1 MASYKHDS
9 FLKKSCRVAYDELH
23 LPGSVAPY
31 AGIYRCDGCG
41 HEIVSPLGYSL
52 PDLNHHRHNG
62 EQGAIRWRLI
72 VFADHAAEGQR
83 TALRWPPG
91 RKR

>member
-9 FLKKSCRVAYDELH
+9 FLKKSCAEAYDELH

-41 HEIVSPLGYSL
+41 HENGAPLGGSL
-52 PDLNHHRHNG
+52 PDVNHHRHSG

-72 VFADHAAEGQR
+72 VFADHATE
-83 TALRWPPG
+83 
-91 RKR
+91 